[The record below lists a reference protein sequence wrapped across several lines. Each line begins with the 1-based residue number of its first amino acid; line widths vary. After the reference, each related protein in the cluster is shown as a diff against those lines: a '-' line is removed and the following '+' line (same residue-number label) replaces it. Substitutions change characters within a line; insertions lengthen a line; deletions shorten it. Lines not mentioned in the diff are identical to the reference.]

1 MKYLFTKGMAAT
13 LTRVSWALCEEV
25 PGHLMCHY
33 STMMGMQWL
42 PIEADSG
49 VHWVSQDLS
58 LVISQSQ

>member
-13 LTRVSWALCEEV
+13 LTQVSCEEV
-25 PGHLMCHY
+25 TGHLMCHY